1 MKKKYKLIENIG
13 YKNEKIVYFDRLTLK
28 KVNNLKSLYAYV
40 LLWYSDILKCY
51 VPFDFK
57 VNEYQKALYENN
69 IGKYC
74 ERY

>member
-13 YKNEKIVYFDRLTLK
+13 YKNENITYFDRLTLK
-28 KVNNLKSLYAYV
+28 KKEHLKQLYAYV
-40 LLWYSDILKCY
+40 LLFYSDILKSY

-57 VNEYQKALYENN
+57 CNEYQKLLYENN
-69 IGKYC
+69 IDYYC